1 MRLYARLAAGGIRR
15 NGRLYLPYIMT
26 CSLMA
31 MMFYIV
37 CFLSDNSMLGG
48 MKGGDVL
55 RQMMSLGVVIM
66 GVFAAIF
73 LFYTNSFLIKQRK
86 REFGLYNILG
96 MGKRI
101 IARIMT
107 WETAMVYLIS
117 MTLGAGVGILFSKL
131 SELLA
136 VRILSGKAQYEFS
149 VSVSGIIS
157 MLAVFAGIF
166 LLIYL
171 NVLRQVF
178 FSKPIE
184 LLHSESTGEKPPK
197 ANWFLAVLGA
207 AMLGLAYF
215 MAVTIE
221 EPMTAIL
228 AFFVA
233 VILVIA
239 ATYLLF
245 IAGSVAICKALQKNR
260 GYYYKTN
267 HFISTSQMAYR
278 MKRNGAGLASICI
291 LCTMVLVTLSST
303 ICLYAGEEQM
313 LYLRYPR
320 DMAVSQYNV
329 TEEEFS
335 QLRQEVNATLE
346 RHGSS
351 AENVIEYE
359 YLPLGGAMFG
369 NKLEL
374 NPETDAISE
383 LTLDLRSVYVLP
395 VEHYNRAYGENI
407 LLSDGEA
414 AIYTKGRDFSYD
426 ALEISNYGSF
436 DITKHVS
443 SFDVVGNDAASVLD
457 SIYLFVKDEA
467 VLDDINQS
475 QAESAD
481 THYNKVYYLG
491 FDADFNDDTET
502 LIYND
507 ISQYLKSTE
516 RSYSIESRTVNRS
529 EFMGMYGGMFF
540 LGIIFGGVFILAAV
554 LIMYYKQISE
564 GYDDR
569 ARFDILRKVGMNDRD
584 IRRAVNSQ
592 VLTVFFAP
600 LIAAGVHMVFAFPM
614 LTKLLG
620 LFGMRDT
627 GFLALVSL
635 ICFAV
640 FAAMYILVYVITSRS
655 YYRVVSSDGK
665 KQG

>member
-15 NGRLYLPYIMT
+15 NGRLYAPYILT

-31 MMFYIV
+31 MMYYIV
-37 CFLSDNSMLGG
+37 CFLSDNSMLSD
-48 MKGGDVL
+48 MRGGDML
-55 RQMMSLGVVIM
+55 REMMGFGIVIM
-66 GVFAAIF
+66 GIFAGIF

-96 MGKRI
+96 MGKRN

-117 MTLGAGVGILFSKL
+117 MILGAGAGILFSKL
-131 SELLA
+131 AELLA

-149 VSVSGIIS
+149 VSVSGLIS
-157 MLAVFAGIF
+157 MLAVFAVIF
-166 LLIYL
+166 LMIYL

-178 FSKPIE
+178 LSKPIE
-184 LLHSESTGEKPPK
+184 LLHSESAGEKPPR

-207 AMLGLAYF
+207 VLLGLAYY

-221 EPMTAIL
+221 EPMTALL
-228 AFFVA
+228 AFFGA
-233 VILVIA
+233 VILVII

-313 LYLRYPR
+313 LYQRYPR
-320 DMAVSQYNV
+320 DIAVSQYNV
-329 TEEEFS
+329 TDEEFS
-335 QLRQEVNATLE
+335 KLKEAISASLE
-346 RHGSS
+346 RHDIT
-351 AENVIEYE
+351 AENIIGYQ
-359 YLPLGGAMFG
+359 YLPLGGALFG

-374 NPETDAISE
+374 EPETDAISE
-383 LTLDLRSVYVLP
+383 LTLDLRTVFVLP
-395 VEHYNRAYGENI
+395 IEDYNRAYGENI
-407 LLSDGEA
+407 VLSDGEA
-414 AIYTKGRDFSYD
+414 AVFIKGRDFSYD
-426 ALEISNYGSF
+426 TLEISNYGSF
-436 DITKHVS
+436 NITRHIS
-443 SFDVVGNDAASVLD
+443 SFDLVGNDAASVLD

-467 VLDDINQS
+467 LLDEINQS
-475 QAESAD
+475 QLESVD
-481 THYNKVYYLG
+481 TQYVRVHYYG
-491 FDADFNDDTET
+491 FDMDCGDDTES
-502 LIYND
+502 LVYNEIY
-507 ISQYLKSTE
+507 QYLKSTE
-516 RSYSIESRTVNRS
+516 RSYSIESRTTDRS

-540 LGIIFGGVFILAAV
+540 LGIIFGSVFILAAV

-600 LIAAGVHMVFAFPM
+600 LIAAGVHMAFAFPM

-627 GFLALVSL
+627 GFLAVVTL
-635 ICFAV
+635 ICFGV
-640 FAAMYILVYVITSRS
+640 FAAMYTLVYLITSRS
-655 YYRVVSSDGK
+655 YYRIVSSDDK
-665 KQG
+665 KS

>member
-15 NGRLYLPYIMT
+15 NGRLYAPYILT

-31 MMFYIV
+31 MMYYIV
-37 CFLSDNSMLGG
+37 CFLTDNSMLSD
-48 MKGGDVL
+48 MKGGDTL
-55 RQMMSLGVVIM
+55 RVMMGLGIVIM
-66 GVFAAIF
+66 GIFAGIF

-96 MGKRI
+96 MGKRN
-101 IARIMT
+101 IARIKT

-117 MTLGAGVGILFSKL
+117 MILGAGAGILFSKL
-131 SELLA
+131 AELLA

-149 VSVSGIIS
+149 VSVLGLIS
-157 MLAVFAGIF
+157 MLAVFAVIF

-184 LLHSESTGEKPPK
+184 LLHSESAGEKPPR

-207 AMLGLAYF
+207 VLLGLAYY

-221 EPMTAIL
+221 EPMTALL
-228 AFFVA
+228 AFFGA
-233 VILVIA
+233 VLLVII

-260 GYYYKTN
+260 SYYYKTN

-313 LYLRYPR
+313 LYQRYPR
-320 DMAVSQYNV
+320 DIAVSQYNV
-329 TEEEFS
+329 TDEEFS
-335 QLRQEVNATLE
+335 QLKEEISASLE
-346 RHGSS
+346 RHDIT
-351 AENVIEYE
+351 AENVIGYQ
-359 YLPLGGAMFG
+359 YLPLGGAIFG

-374 NPETDAISE
+374 EPETDAISE
-383 LTLDLRSVYVLP
+383 LTLDLRTVFVLP
-395 VEHYNRAYGENI
+395 IEDYNRAYGENI
-407 LLSDGEA
+407 DLSDGEA
-414 AIYTKGRDFSYD
+414 AVFIKGRDFSYD
-426 ALEISNYGSF
+426 TLEISNYGSF
-436 DITKHVS
+436 NITRHIN
-443 SFDVVGNDAASVLD
+443 SFDLVGNDAASVLD
-457 SIYLFVKDEA
+457 SIYLFVRDEA
-467 VLDDINQS
+467 LLDEINRS
-475 QAESAD
+475 QLEAVETQYARV
-481 THYNKVYYLG
+481 HYYG
-491 FDADFNDDTET
+491 FDMDCGDDTES
-502 LIYND
+502 LVFNE

-516 RSYSIESRTVNRS
+516 RSYSIESRTTDRS

-540 LGIIFGGVFILAAV
+540 LGIIFGSVFILAAV

-600 LIAAGVHMVFAFPM
+600 LIAAGVHMAFAFPM

-627 GFLALVSL
+627 GFLAVVTLV
-635 ICFAV
+635 CFGV
-640 FAAMYILVYVITSRS
+640 FAAMYTLVYLITSRS
-655 YYRVVSSDGK
+655 YYRIVSSDGK
-665 KQG
+665 KS

>member
-15 NGRLYLPYIMT
+15 NGRLYAPYILT

-31 MMFYIV
+31 MMYYIV
-37 CFLSDNSMLGG
+37 CFLSDNSMLGD
-48 MKGGDVL
+48 MRGGDML
-55 RQMMSLGVVIM
+55 REMMGFGIVIM
-66 GVFAAIF
+66 GIFAGIF

-96 MGKRI
+96 MGKRN

-117 MTLGAGVGILFSKL
+117 MILGAGAGILFSKL
-131 SELLA
+131 AELLA

-149 VSVSGIIS
+149 VSVSGLIS
-157 MLAVFAGIF
+157 MLAVFAVIF

-184 LLHSESTGEKPPK
+184 LLHSESAGEKPPR

-207 AMLGLAYF
+207 VLLGLAYY

-221 EPMTAIL
+221 EPMTALL
-228 AFFVA
+228 AFFGA
-233 VILVIA
+233 VLLVII

-260 GYYYKTN
+260 SYYYKTN

-313 LYLRYPR
+313 LYQRYPR
-320 DMAVSQYNV
+320 DIAVSQYNV
-329 TEEEFS
+329 TDEEFS
-335 QLRQEVNATLE
+335 QLKEEISASLE
-346 RHGSS
+346 RHDIT
-351 AENVIEYE
+351 AENVIGYQ
-359 YLPLGGAMFG
+359 YLPLGGAIFG

-374 NPETDAISE
+374 EPETDAISE
-383 LTLDLRSVYVLP
+383 LALDLRTVFVLP
-395 VEHYNRAYGENI
+395 IEDYNRAYGENI
-407 LLSDGEA
+407 VLSDGEA
-414 AIYTKGRDFSYD
+414 AVFIKGRDFSYD
-426 ALEISNYGSF
+426 TLEISNYGSF
-436 DITKHVS
+436 NITRHINC
-443 SFDVVGNDAASVLD
+443 FDLVGNDAASVLD
-457 SIYLFVKDEA
+457 SIYLFVRDEA
-467 VLDDINQS
+467 LLDEINRS
-475 QAESAD
+475 QLEAVETQYARV
-481 THYNKVYYLG
+481 HYYG
-491 FDADFNDDTET
+491 FDMDCGDDTES
-502 LIYND
+502 LVYNE

-516 RSYSIESRTVNRS
+516 RSYSLESRVVNRG

-540 LGIIFGGVFILAAV
+540 LGIIFGSVFILAAV

-600 LIAAGVHMVFAFPM
+600 LIAAGVHMAFAFPM

-620 LFGMRDT
+620 LFGMQDT
-627 GFLALVSL
+627 GFLAVVTL
-635 ICFAV
+635 ICFGV
-640 FAAMYILVYVITSRS
+640 FAAMYTLVYLITSRS
-655 YYRVVSSDGK
+655 YYRIVSSDGK
-665 KQG
+665 KS

>member
-1 MRLYARLAAGGIRR
+1 
-15 NGRLYLPYIMT
+15 
-26 CSLMA
+26 
-31 MMFYIV
+31 
-37 CFLSDNSMLGG
+37 
-48 MKGGDVL
+48 
-55 RQMMSLGVVIM
+55 
-66 GVFAAIF
+66 
-73 LFYTNSFLIKQRK
+73 
-86 REFGLYNILG
+86 
-96 MGKRI
+96 
-101 IARIMT
+101 
-107 WETAMVYLIS
+107 
-117 MTLGAGVGILFSKL
+117 
-131 SELLA
+131 
-136 VRILSGKAQYEFS
+136 
-149 VSVSGIIS
+149 
-157 MLAVFAGIF
+157 
-166 LLIYL
+166 
-171 NVLRQVF
+171 
-178 FSKPIE
+178 
-184 LLHSESTGEKPPK
+184 
-197 ANWFLAVLGA
+197 
-207 AMLGLAYF
+207 
-215 MAVTIE
+215 
-221 EPMTAIL
+221 
-228 AFFVA
+228 
-233 VILVIA
+233 
-239 ATYLLF
+239 
-245 IAGSVAICKALQKNR
+245 
-260 GYYYKTN
+260 
-267 HFISTSQMAYR
+267 
-278 MKRNGAGLASICI
+278 
-291 LCTMVLVTLSST
+291 
-303 ICLYAGEEQM
+303 
-313 LYLRYPR
+313 
-320 DMAVSQYNV
+320 
-329 TEEEFS
+329 
-335 QLRQEVNATLE
+335 
-346 RHGSS
+346 
-351 AENVIEYE
+351 
-359 YLPLGGAMFG
+359 MFG

-383 LTLDLRSVYVLP
+383 LTLDLRTVYVLP

-467 VLDDINQS
+467 VLDEINQS

-481 THYNKVYYLG
+481 THYIKVYYLG

-554 LIMYYKQISE
+554 LIMYYRQISE

-627 GFLALVSL
+627 GFLASL
-635 ICFAV
+635 QWC
-640 FAAMYILVYVITSRS
+640 R
-655 YYRVVSSDGK
+655 
-665 KQG
+665 

>member
-15 NGRLYLPYIMT
+15 NGRLYAPYILT

-31 MMFYIV
+31 MMYYIV
-37 CFLSDNSMLGG
+37 CFLSDNSMLSD
-48 MKGGDVL
+48 MKGGDML
-55 RQMMSLGVVIM
+55 REMMGFGIVIM
-66 GVFAAIF
+66 GIFAGIF

-96 MGKRI
+96 MGKRN

-107 WETAMVYLIS
+107 WETVIVYLIS
-117 MTLGAGVGILFSKL
+117 MILGAGAGILFSKL
-131 SELLA
+131 AELLA

-149 VSVSGIIS
+149 VSVSGLIS
-157 MLAVFAGIF
+157 MLAVFAVIF

-184 LLHSESTGEKPPK
+184 LLHSESAGEKPPR

-207 AMLGLAYF
+207 VLLGLAYY

-221 EPMTAIL
+221 EPMTALL
-228 AFFVA
+228 AFFGA
-233 VILVIA
+233 VLLVII

-260 GYYYKTN
+260 SYYYKTN

-313 LYLRYPR
+313 LYQRYPR
-320 DMAVSQYNV
+320 DIAVSQYNV
-329 TEEEFS
+329 TDEEFS
-335 QLRQEVNATLE
+335 QLKEEISASLE
-346 RHGSS
+346 RHDIT
-351 AENVIEYE
+351 AENVIGYQ
-359 YLPLGGAMFG
+359 YLPLGGAIFG

-374 NPETDAISE
+374 EPETDAISE
-383 LTLDLRSVYVLP
+383 LTLDLRTVFVLP
-395 VEHYNRAYGENI
+395 IEDYNRAYGENI
-407 LLSDGEA
+407 VLSDGEA
-414 AIYTKGRDFSYD
+414 AVFIKGRDFSYD
-426 ALEISNYGSF
+426 TLEISNYGSF
-436 DITKHVS
+436 NITRHIN
-443 SFDVVGNDAASVLD
+443 SFDLVGNDAASVLD
-457 SIYLFVKDEA
+457 SIYLFVRDEA
-467 VLDDINQS
+467 LLDEINRS
-475 QAESAD
+475 QLEAVETQYARV
-481 THYNKVYYLG
+481 HYYG
-491 FDADFNDDTET
+491 FDMDCGDDTES
-502 LIYND
+502 LVYNE

-516 RSYSIESRTVNRS
+516 RSYSLESRVVNRG

-540 LGIIFGGVFILAAV
+540 LGIIFGSVFILAAV

-600 LIAAGVHMVFAFPM
+600 LIAAGVHMAFAFPM

-627 GFLALVSL
+627 GFLAVVTLV
-635 ICFAV
+635 CFGV
-640 FAAMYILVYVITSRS
+640 FAAMYTLVYLITSRS
-655 YYRVVSSDGK
+655 YYRIVSSDGK
-665 KQG
+665 KS

>member
-15 NGRLYLPYIMT
+15 NGRLYAPYILT

-31 MMFYIV
+31 MMYYIV
-37 CFLSDNSMLGG
+37 CFLSDNSMLGD
-48 MKGGDVL
+48 MKGGDML
-55 RQMMSLGVVIM
+55 REMMGLGIVIM
-66 GVFAAIF
+66 GIFAGIF

-96 MGKRI
+96 MGKRN

-117 MTLGAGVGILFSKL
+117 MILGAGAGILFSKL
-131 SELLA
+131 AELLA

-149 VSVSGIIS
+149 VSVSGLIS
-157 MLAVFAGIF
+157 MLAVFAVIF

-184 LLHSESTGEKPPK
+184 LLHSESAGEKPPR

-207 AMLGLAYF
+207 VLLGLAYY

-221 EPMTAIL
+221 EPMTALL
-228 AFFVA
+228 AFFGA
-233 VILVIA
+233 VLLVII

-260 GYYYKTN
+260 SYYYKTN

-313 LYLRYPR
+313 LYQRYPR
-320 DMAVSQYNV
+320 DIAVSQYNV
-329 TEEEFS
+329 TDEEFS
-335 QLRQEVNATLE
+335 QLKEEISASLE
-346 RHGSS
+346 RHDIT
-351 AENVIEYE
+351 AENVIGYQ
-359 YLPLGGAMFG
+359 YLPLGGAIFG

-374 NPETDAISE
+374 EPETDAISE
-383 LTLDLRSVYVLP
+383 LALDLRTVFVLP
-395 VEHYNRAYGENI
+395 IEDYNRAYGENI
-407 LLSDGEA
+407 ILSDGEA
-414 AIYTKGRDFSYD
+414 AVFIKGRDFSYD
-426 ALEISNYGSF
+426 TLEISNYGSF
-436 DITKHVS
+436 NITLHIN
-443 SFDVVGNDAASVLD
+443 SFDLVGNDAASVLD
-457 SIYLFVKDEA
+457 SIYLFVRDEA
-467 VLDDINQS
+467 LLDEINRS
-475 QAESAD
+475 QLEAVETQYARV
-481 THYNKVYYLG
+481 HYYG
-491 FDADFNDDTET
+491 FDMDCGDDTES
-502 LIYND
+502 LVYNE

-516 RSYSIESRTVNRS
+516 RSYSLESRVVNRG

-540 LGIIFGGVFILAAV
+540 LGIIFGSVFILAAV

-600 LIAAGVHMVFAFPM
+600 LIAAGVHMAFAFPM

-627 GFLALVSL
+627 GFLAVVTL
-635 ICFAV
+635 ICFGV
-640 FAAMYILVYVITSRS
+640 FAAMYTLVYLITSRS
-655 YYRVVSSDGK
+655 YYRIVSSDGK
-665 KQG
+665 KS

>member
-15 NGRLYLPYIMT
+15 NGRLYAPYILT

-31 MMFYIV
+31 MMYYIV
-37 CFLSDNSMLGG
+37 CFLSANSMLGD
-48 MKGGDVL
+48 MKGGDML
-55 RQMMSLGVVIM
+55 REMMGFGIVIM
-66 GVFAAIF
+66 GIFAGIF

-96 MGKRI
+96 MGKRN

-117 MTLGAGVGILFSKL
+117 MILGAGAGILLSKL
-131 SELLA
+131 AELLA

-149 VSVSGIIS
+149 VSVSGLIS
-157 MLAVFAGIF
+157 MLAVFAVIF

-184 LLHSESTGEKPPK
+184 LLHSESSGEKPPR

-207 AMLGLAYF
+207 VLLGLAYY

-221 EPMTAIL
+221 EPMTALL
-228 AFFVA
+228 AFFGA
-233 VILVIA
+233 VILVII

-303 ICLYAGEEQM
+303 ICLYAGEEQI
-313 LYLRYPR
+313 LYQRFPR
-320 DMAVSQYNV
+320 DLAVSQYNV

-335 QLRQEVNATLE
+335 QLKEEISASLE
-346 RHGSS
+346 RHDIT
-351 AENVIEYE
+351 AKNVIGYQ
-359 YLPLGGAMFG
+359 YLPLGGAIFG

-374 NPETDAISE
+374 EPETDAISE
-383 LTLDLRSVYVLP
+383 LTLDLRTVFVLP
-395 VEHYNRAYGENI
+395 IEDYNRAYGENI
-407 LLSDGEA
+407 VLSDGEA
-414 AIYTKGRDFSYD
+414 AVFIKGRDFSYD
-426 ALEISNYGSF
+426 TLEISNYGSF
-436 DITKHVS
+436 NITRHINR
-443 SFDVVGNDAASVLD
+443 FDLVGNDAASVLD
-457 SIYLFVKDEA
+457 SVYLFVKDEA
-467 VLDDINQS
+467 LLDEINRS
-475 QAESAD
+475 QLEAAE
-481 THYNKVYYLG
+481 TQYVRVHYYGLDMDCDDETESLVY
-491 FDADFNDDTET
+491 NE
-502 LIYND
+502 

-516 RSYSIESRTVNRS
+516 RSYSIESRTTDRS

-540 LGIIFGGVFILAAV
+540 LGIIFGSVFILAAV

-569 ARFDILRKVGMNDRD
+569 ARFDILRKVGMNDHD

-600 LIAAGVHMVFAFPM
+600 LIAAGVHMAFAFPM

-627 GFLALVSL
+627 GFLAVVAL
-635 ICFAV
+635 ICFGV
-640 FAAMYILVYVITSRS
+640 FAAMYTLVYLITSRS
-655 YYRVVSSDGK
+655 YYRIVSSDGK
-665 KQG
+665 KS

>member
-15 NGRLYLPYIMT
+15 NGRIYLPYILT
-26 CSLMA
+26 CSLMS

-37 CFLSDNSMLGG
+37 CFLSDNSMLND
-48 MKGGDVL
+48 MKGGDML
-55 RQMMSLGVVIM
+55 REMMGLGVVIM
-66 GVFAAIF
+66 GIFAGIF

-96 MGKRI
+96 MGKRN

-107 WETAMVYLIS
+107 WETVMVYIIS
-117 MTLGAGVGILFSKL
+117 MTLGAGAGILFSKL
-131 SELLA
+131 AELLA
-136 VRILSGKAQYEFS
+136 THILSGKAQYEFS
-149 VSVSGIIS
+149 VSIGGIAT

-184 LLHSESTGEKPPK
+184 LLHSESSGEKPPR
-197 ANWFLAVLGA
+197 ANWFLAVPGA
-207 AMLGLAYF
+207 VLLGLAYY

-228 AFFVA
+228 AFFGA

-245 IAGSVAICKALQKNR
+245 IAGSVAVCKALQKNR
-260 GYYYKTN
+260 RYYYKTN

-313 LYLRYPR
+313 LYQRYPR
-320 DMAVSQYNV
+320 DMSISLYHESENN
-329 TEEEFS
+329 TS
-335 QLRQEVNATLE
+335 QLRKKTSELLE
-346 RHGSS
+346 SKGLT
-351 AENVIEYE
+351 AENVMDYTFIS
-359 YLPLGGAMFG
+359 LGGAIFG

-374 NPETDAISE
+374 EPKTDAITE
-383 LTLDLRSVYVLP
+383 LSLDLRSVYILP
-395 VEHYNRAYGENI
+395 VECFNRSTGETI
-407 LLSDGEA
+407 ALADGEA
-414 AIYTKGRDFSYD
+414 AMFTKGREFGYD
-426 ALEISNYGSF
+426 SIEISNFGSF
-436 DITKHVS
+436 DITRRIS
-443 SFDVVGNDAASVLD
+443 DFGLVGTDAASVLD
-457 SIYLFVKDEA
+457 SIYLFVKDET
-467 VLDDINQS
+467 VLDDFCRS
-475 QAESAD
+475 QREAMNTEYFMVS
-481 THYNKVYYLG
+481 YYAFDLG
-491 FDADFNDDTET
+491 CDDET
-502 LIYND
+502 TVLVHD
-507 ISQYLKSTE
+507 ELKSYLRSTE
-516 RSYSIESRTVNRS
+516 MSYSLESRTVSRG
-529 EFMGMYGGMFF
+529 EFVGMYGGMFF
-540 LGIIFGGVFILAAV
+540 LGIIFGSVFILAAV

-564 GYDDR
+564 GCDDR
-569 ARFDILRKVGMNDRD
+569 ARFEILRKVGMNDRD

-600 LIAAGVHMVFAFPM
+600 LIAAGIHMAFAFPM

-620 LFGMRDT
+620 LFGMRET
-627 GFLALVSL
+627 GFLAAVTL

-640 FAAMYILVYVITSRS
+640 FAAVYTLVYAITSRS
-655 YYRVVSSDGK
+655 YYRIVSSDSGIK
-665 KQG
+665 S

>member
-15 NGRLYLPYIMT
+15 NGRLYAPYILT

-31 MMFYIV
+31 MMYYIV
-37 CFLSDNSMLGG
+37 CFLTDNSMLSD
-48 MKGGDVL
+48 MKGGDTL
-55 RQMMSLGVVIM
+55 RVMMGLGIVIM
-66 GVFAAIF
+66 GIFAGIF

-96 MGKRI
+96 MGKRN

-117 MTLGAGVGILFSKL
+117 MILGAGAGILFSKL
-131 SELLA
+131 AELLA

-149 VSVSGIIS
+149 VSVSGLIS
-157 MLAVFAGIF
+157 MLAVFAVIF

-184 LLHSESTGEKPPK
+184 LLHSESAGEKPPR

-207 AMLGLAYF
+207 VLLGLAYY

-221 EPMTAIL
+221 EPMTALL
-228 AFFVA
+228 AFFGA
-233 VILVIA
+233 VLLVII

-260 GYYYKTN
+260 SYYYKTN
-267 HFISTSQMAYR
+267 HFISTPQMAYR

-313 LYLRYPR
+313 LYQRYPR
-320 DMAVSQYNV
+320 DIAVSQYNV
-329 TEEEFS
+329 TDEEFS
-335 QLRQEVNATLE
+335 QLKEEISASLE
-346 RHGSS
+346 RHDIT
-351 AENVIEYE
+351 AENVIGYQ
-359 YLPLGGAMFG
+359 YLPLGGAIFG

-374 NPETDAISE
+374 EPETDAISE
-383 LTLDLRSVYVLP
+383 LTLDLRTVFVLP
-395 VEHYNRAYGENI
+395 IEDYNRAYGENI
-407 LLSDGEA
+407 DLSDGEA
-414 AIYTKGRDFSYD
+414 AVFIKGRDFSYD
-426 ALEISNYGSF
+426 TLEISNYGSF
-436 DITKHVS
+436 NITRHINC
-443 SFDVVGNDAASVLD
+443 FDLVGNDAASVLD
-457 SIYLFVKDEA
+457 SIYLFVRDEA
-467 VLDDINQS
+467 LLDEINRS
-475 QAESAD
+475 QLEAVETQYARV
-481 THYNKVYYLG
+481 HYYG
-491 FDADFNDDTET
+491 FDMDCGDETES
-502 LIYND
+502 LVYNEIY
-507 ISQYLKSTE
+507 QYLKSTE
-516 RSYSIESRTVNRS
+516 HSYSLESRVVNRG

-540 LGIIFGGVFILAAV
+540 LGIIFGSVFILAAV

-600 LIAAGVHMVFAFPM
+600 LIAAGVHMAFAFPM

-627 GFLALVSL
+627 GFLAVVTL
-635 ICFAV
+635 ICFGV
-640 FAAMYILVYVITSRS
+640 FAAMYTLVYLITSRS
-655 YYRVVSSDGK
+655 YYRIVSSDGK
-665 KQG
+665 KS

>member
-15 NGRLYLPYIMT
+15 NGRLYAPYILT

-31 MMFYIV
+31 MMYYIV
-37 CFLSDNSMLGG
+37 CFLSDNSMLSD
-48 MKGGDVL
+48 MKGGDTL
-55 RQMMSLGVVIM
+55 RVMMGFGIVIM
-66 GVFAAIF
+66 GIFAGIF

-96 MGKRI
+96 MGKRN

-117 MTLGAGVGILFSKL
+117 MILGAGAGILFSKL
-131 SELLA
+131 AELLA

-149 VSVSGIIS
+149 VSVSGLIS
-157 MLAVFAGIF
+157 MLAVFAVIF

-184 LLHSESTGEKPPK
+184 LLHSESAGEKPPR

-207 AMLGLAYF
+207 VLLGLAYY

-221 EPMTAIL
+221 EPMTALL
-228 AFFVA
+228 AFFGA
-233 VILVIA
+233 VLLVII

-260 GYYYKTN
+260 SYYYKTN

-313 LYLRYPR
+313 LYQRYPR
-320 DMAVSQYNV
+320 DIAVSQYNV
-329 TEEEFS
+329 TDEEFS
-335 QLRQEVNATLE
+335 QLKEEISASLE
-346 RHGSS
+346 RHDIT
-351 AENVIEYE
+351 AENVIGYQ
-359 YLPLGGAMFG
+359 YLPLGGAIFG

-374 NPETDAISE
+374 EPETDAISE
-383 LTLDLRSVYVLP
+383 LALDLRTVFVLP
-395 VEHYNRAYGENI
+395 IEDYNRAYGENI
-407 LLSDGEA
+407 VLSDGEA
-414 AIYTKGRDFSYD
+414 AVFIKGRDFSYD
-426 ALEISNYGSF
+426 TLEISNYGSF
-436 DITKHVS
+436 NITRHINC
-443 SFDVVGNDAASVLD
+443 FDLVGNDAASVLD
-457 SIYLFVKDEA
+457 SIYLFVRDEA
-467 VLDDINQS
+467 LLDEINRS
-475 QAESAD
+475 QLEAVETQYARV
-481 THYNKVYYLG
+481 HYYG
-491 FDADFNDDTET
+491 FDMDCGDDTES
-502 LIYND
+502 LVYNE

-516 RSYSIESRTVNRS
+516 RSYSLESRVVNRG

-540 LGIIFGGVFILAAV
+540 LGIIFGSVFILAAV

-600 LIAAGVHMVFAFPM
+600 LIAAGVHMAFAFPM

-627 GFLALVSL
+627 GFLAVVTL
-635 ICFAV
+635 ICFGV
-640 FAAMYILVYVITSRS
+640 FAAMYTLVYLITSRS
-655 YYRVVSSDGK
+655 YYRIVSSDGK
-665 KQG
+665 KS

>member
-15 NGRLYLPYIMT
+15 NSRLYAPYILT

-31 MMFYIV
+31 MMYYIV
-37 CFLSDNSMLGG
+37 CFLSDNSMLSD
-48 MKGGDVL
+48 MKGGDML
-55 RQMMSLGVVIM
+55 REMMGLGIVIM
-66 GVFAAIF
+66 GIFAGIF

-96 MGKRI
+96 MGKRN

-117 MTLGAGVGILFSKL
+117 MILGAGAGILFSKL
-131 SELLA
+131 AELLA

-157 MLAVFAGIF
+157 MLAVFAVIF

-184 LLHSESTGEKPPK
+184 LLHSESAGEKPPR

-207 AMLGLAYF
+207 VLLGLAYY

-221 EPMTAIL
+221 EPMTALL
-228 AFFVA
+228 AFFGA
-233 VILVIA
+233 VLLVII

-260 GYYYKTN
+260 SYYYKTN

-313 LYLRYPR
+313 LYQRYPR
-320 DMAVSQYNV
+320 DIAVSQYNV
-329 TEEEFS
+329 TDEEFS
-335 QLRQEVNATLE
+335 QLKEEISASLE
-346 RHGSS
+346 RHDIT
-351 AENVIEYE
+351 AENVIGYQ
-359 YLPLGGAMFG
+359 YLPLGGAIFG

-374 NPETDAISE
+374 EPETDAISE
-383 LTLDLRSVYVLP
+383 LTLDLRTVFVLP
-395 VEHYNRAYGENI
+395 IEDYNRAYGENI
-407 LLSDGEA
+407 VLSDGEA
-414 AIYTKGRDFSYD
+414 AVFIKGRDFSYD
-426 ALEISNYGSF
+426 TLEISNYGSF
-436 DITKHVS
+436 NITRHIN
-443 SFDVVGNDAASVLD
+443 SFDLVGNDAASVLD

-467 VLDDINQS
+467 LLDEINNS
-475 QAESAD
+475 QLEAVD
-481 THYNKVYYLG
+481 TQYVRVHYYG
-491 FDADFNDDTET
+491 FDMDCGDETES
-502 LIYND
+502 LVYNEIY
-507 ISQYLKSTE
+507 QYLKSTE
-516 RSYSIESRTVNRS
+516 RSYSIESRTTDRS

-540 LGIIFGGVFILAAV
+540 LGIIFGSVFILAAV

-600 LIAAGVHMVFAFPM
+600 LIAAGVHMAFAFPM

-627 GFLALVSL
+627 GFLAVVTLV
-635 ICFAV
+635 CFGV
-640 FAAMYILVYVITSRS
+640 FAAMYTLVYLITSRS
-655 YYRVVSSDGK
+655 YYRIVSSDGK
-665 KQG
+665 KP

>member
-15 NGRLYLPYIMT
+15 NGRLYAPYILT

-31 MMFYIV
+31 MMYYIV
-37 CFLSDNSMLGG
+37 CFLSDNSMLGD
-48 MKGGDVL
+48 MRGGDML
-55 RQMMSLGVVIM
+55 REMMGFGIVIM
-66 GVFAAIF
+66 GIFAGIF

-96 MGKRI
+96 MGKRN

-117 MTLGAGVGILFSKL
+117 MILGAGAGILFSKL
-131 SELLA
+131 AELLA

-149 VSVSGIIS
+149 VSVSGLIS
-157 MLAVFAGIF
+157 MLAVFAAIF

-184 LLHSESTGEKPPK
+184 LLHSESAGEKPPR

-207 AMLGLAYF
+207 VLLGLAYY

-221 EPMTAIL
+221 EPMTALL
-228 AFFVA
+228 AFFGA
-233 VILVIA
+233 VLLVII

-260 GYYYKTN
+260 SYYYKTN

-313 LYLRYPR
+313 LYQRYPR
-320 DMAVSQYNV
+320 DIAVSQYNV
-329 TEEEFS
+329 TDEEFS
-335 QLRQEVNATLE
+335 QLKEEISASLE
-346 RHGSS
+346 SHDIT
-351 AENVIEYE
+351 AENIIGYQ
-359 YLPLGGAMFG
+359 YLPLGGAIFG

-374 NPETDAISE
+374 EPETDAISE
-383 LTLDLRSVYVLP
+383 LTLDLRTVFVLP
-395 VEHYNRAYGENI
+395 IEDYNRAYGENI
-407 LLSDGEA
+407 VLSDGEA
-414 AIYTKGRDFSYD
+414 AVFIKGRDFSYD
-426 ALEISNYGSF
+426 TLEISNYGSF
-436 DITKHVS
+436 NITRHIS
-443 SFDVVGNDAASVLD
+443 SFDLVGNDAASVLD

-467 VLDDINQS
+467 LLDEINQS
-475 QAESAD
+475 QLEAVD
-481 THYNKVYYLG
+481 TKYVRVHYYG
-491 FDADFNDDTET
+491 FDMDCGDDTES
-502 LIYND
+502 LVYNE
-507 ISQYLKSTE
+507 ISQYLKSSE
-516 RSYSIESRTVNRS
+516 RSYSLESRVVNRG

-540 LGIIFGGVFILAAV
+540 LGIIFGSVFILAAV

-600 LIAAGVHMVFAFPM
+600 LIAAGVHMAFAFPM

-627 GFLALVSL
+627 GFLAVVTL
-635 ICFAV
+635 ICFGV
-640 FAAMYILVYVITSRS
+640 FATMYTLVYLITSRS
-655 YYRVVSSDGK
+655 YYRIVSSDGK
-665 KQG
+665 KS